1 MGGHVMTPTL
11 QPMLHGP
18 SPHDEASTTSTPAQH
33 ATGVNAQGVNAQG
46 VNAQGVNARG
56 VSLPGGGEM
65 IDYHET
71 GLVPASS
78 QQQAQREDDDD
89 TTGGSD
95 DELVSLIQRTS
106 TQEFHQSRR
115 QLLQML
121 GTAPT
126 EEDGQKHPALQ
137 QDTLECDRF
146 HAQILLAC
154 LRGFSICL
162 GYSTYTQCIDAVQSD
177 QIDLTRTSPRLPLLL
192 LPLPRY
198 RRAHGSMSHWGVG
211 REGEFARYTGAAPA
225 QGQLSDGAPGVQAVA
240 AGRSPREMLPGSPE
254 RWRRLHSPGI
264 WQEQQ
269 QQQQQQQRPGGASL
283 PGLVAVPHTSR
294 NTHTL
299 SRARAR
305 ALSQLSSARSDAV
318 DIA

>member
-211 REGEFARYTGAAPA
+211 REGEFARHTGAAPA
-225 QGQLSDGAPGVQAVA
+225 QGQLSDGAPAVQAVA

-269 QQQQQQQRPGGASL
+269 QQQQRPGGASL
-283 PGLVAVPHTSR
+283 PGLVAAPHTSR